1 MDIFKFAMKMEL
13 DGKAFYEKQAAAT
26 ADPDLKEILLTLAE
40 EEERHFRFFHELS
53 EDPSFVPAGDAFSAP
68 GTINRVQNIFEELSH
83 NHEKK
88 TFGRDVVS
96 VWMEALHIEEQ
107 AVAFYREK
115 AQTEPDPARK
125 SLLLQIAA
133 EESNH
138 VQMIDGVLMYL
149 KHPDTFAESAQFRNF
164 QSLEGR

>member
-1 MDIFKFAMKMEL
+1 MDIYKSAMKMEL

-26 ADPDLKEILLTLAE
+26 TDPDLKEILLTLAE

-53 EDPSFVPAGDAFSAP
+53 QDPDRIPSGDTFSAP
-68 GTINRVQNIFEELSH
+68 GTIGRVQNIFDEMSQGG
-83 NHEKK
+83 EKK
-88 TFGRDVVS
+88 TFGQDVVS
-96 VWMEALHIEEQ
+96 AWREALQIEER
-107 AVAFYREK
+107 AVAFYKEK
-115 AQTEPDPARK
+115 AAAESDPARK
-125 SLLLQIAA
+125 SLLLRIAA

-149 KHPDTFAESAQFRNF
+149 KHPETFADTAQFRDF